1 MAGISS
7 PGIGSNL
14 DINGIVSKLMQA
26 ESQPLLALAKKE
38 ASYQA
43 KLSAFG
49 TLSGALSAF
58 QSAVG
63 TLNNQSTFQ
72 SMTATASN
80 TDMLTATATA
90 KANAASYSVTATQ
103 LAQAQSIAAAGQTST
118 SATIGTGT
126 AVTLTFQFGTISGGK
141 LENGVYVPDP
151 TAPPAEVNP
160 SFTQDPD
167 KASGT
172 VTIDSTNNS
181 LLGIRDAINS
191 ADLGVTASIVSDGSA
206 SPYRLVIT
214 SNETGETSSMK
225 ITVDG
230 ADPDK
235 TTLNSLFG
243 YDPAGTQNMTQTAA
257 AQNAEFTVNGVAVTS
272 KTNTIT
278 DAIENVSMTLTEVGS
293 STLSVARNT
302 TSVQAN
308 VSAMVKAYNDLNA
321 TIKKLTAY
329 NENPAMSG
337 PLIGDSAVRNI
348 EAQIR
353 KLLSSSLTGGNGA
366 LTTLTQAGISINKE
380 GVMSLDAAKL
390 STAMNN
396 NMTDVMALFSSVG
409 KTSDSLVS
417 FVSSTS
423 TSTQGSHSLFVSQLA
438 TQGKLVGSLDLSGGI
453 LIDNSNKDLTVT
465 IDGVTASVSLVTS
478 VTPYTAD
485 EIAAQVQSAINGASG
500 LSSKEIAVNV
510 TVDGSGFLNIT
521 SSKFGSESKV
531 TATGTAATALLGAAT
546 ATDGV
551 DVAGTI
557 GGVAATGSGQ
567 FLTAATGSP
576 AAGLKVEITG
586 GAAGVSRG
594 TITFSQG
601 HAFNLKELVDEFLG
615 SDGVISG
622 RRDGINRSIENLT
635 DLQETFNERLADI
648 EARYRKQFTALDV
661 MIGSMS
667 ATSQFLT
674 QQLAQLS
681 SMSAE

>member
-235 TTLNSLFG
+235 TTLNNLFG